1 MKSDSKKPSAQ
12 RGAAGA
18 RGRRRRR
25 LAHRESTLETMERL
39 LTHRVSLSVS
49 GEPKQVSATEAIVLQ
64 LMQKALSGNGR
75 AWRAL
80 LKYQDFAAK
89 SRPDTSTELRFI
101 ESEYTQAFA
110 NSATRGDDE

>member
-1 MKSDSKKPSAQ
+1 MKADSKRPSSPH
-12 RGAAGA
+12 GAAGA
-18 RGRRRRR
+18 GGRRRRR
-25 LAHRESTLETMERL
+25 LAHREGTLEIMERL
-39 LTHRVSLSVS
+39 LTHRVSLRVS
-49 GEPKQVSATEAIVLQ
+49 GEPKQVSATEAIVLH
-64 LMQKALSGNGR
+64 LMQKALSGNAR

-110 NSATRGDDE
+110 KSATRGDDE

>member
-1 MKSDSKKPSAQ
+1 MKSDSKRPSVP
-12 RGAAGA
+12 RGAVGA

-25 LAHRESTLETMERL
+25 LAHREGTLETMERL
-39 LTHRVSLSVS
+39 LTHRVSLSVC

-80 LKYQDFAAK
+80 LKYRDFAK
-89 SRPDTSTELRFI
+89 SHSDRSAELRFV

-110 NSATRGDDE
+110 KSAARGDDG